1 MVRFKYKR
9 KEIYIITQ
17 VLRYLSRYIFK
28 ETKQREKKMKNL
40 QTELQF
46 EIVTRL
52 MEIDPRKCDTWN
64 ELCLA
69 HNLMRSTLFHALT
82 KQFQNRTTPEKLRQ
96 EIAEAKKARS
106 LNIERKILEP
116 KESPKFAV

>member
-1 MVRFKYKR
+1 M
-9 KEIYIITQ
+9 YIITQ
-17 VLRYLSRYIFK
+17 VLQRLSRYIYK
-28 ETKQREKKMKNL
+28 ANREREREKKMKNL

-82 KQFQNRTTPEKLRQ
+82 KQFQNRTTPEKLR
-96 EIAEAKKARS
+96 
-106 LNIERKILEP
+106 
-116 KESPKFAV
+116 